1 MKCGTTDK
9 SVVCRGLKMKDK
21 SRTGYTLGNRK
32 VAIIGAG
39 YVGSSIAYALALKD
53 VAREIV
59 MIDIN
64 LEKTDGEAKDIRHGL
79 PAMGTADLYAGD
91 YSDCADC
98 DLIIVTAG
106 RGRKPGES
114 RLDLTN
120 ENARIMRSVIDSIK
134 QYYTRGVILV
144 ISNPVDILTFK
155 AAEWM
160 NLPDGMVFGSGNMLD
175 SSRFVRTIADYVGL
189 STGVVNG
196 YIVGEHGDSQV
207 PVWSHVTIGG
217 IPIAEYCSDV
227 CIPWNKEIRK
237 ELAEKTKKMGLEI
250 ITEKGRTHYGIATCV
265 CQLADAIVNQRP
277 TIVSVSSVLMGEH
290 GCRDIALSVPSVVG
304 PSGVQQRIR
313 EKWSSE
319 EYRGFFD
326 AVENVRGIIAM
337 VNNTGTWGGLI

>member
-1 MKCGTTDK
+1 MGI
-9 SVVCRGLKMKDK
+9 K

-79 PAMGTADLYAGD
+79 PAMGTADLYVGD

-120 ENARIMRSVIDSIK
+120 ENLRIMRSVIDSIK
-134 QYYTRGVILV
+134 EYYTHGVILI

-160 NLPDGMVFGSGNMLD
+160 GLPNGMVFGSGNMLD
-175 SSRFVRTIADYVGL
+175 SSRFVRTVADYVGL

-196 YIVGEHGDSQV
+196 YVVGEHGDGQI

-227 CIPWNKEIRK
+227 GLTWDEEIMV
-237 ELAEKTKKMGLEI
+237 ELAEKTQKMGAEI
-250 ITEKGRTHYGIATCV
+250 IAEKGRTHYGIATCV
-265 CQLADAIVNQRP
+265 CQLADAIINQRP

-290 GCRDIALSVPSVVG
+290 GCRGVALSVPSVVG

-313 EKWSSE
+313 EKWAPE

-326 AVENVRGIIAM
+326 AVENIRTVISKIS
-337 VNNTGTWGGLI
+337 VE